1 MGRRMCE
8 RGPVGTRE
16 QGSRGKGR
24 QAGRMGAGEIQAEYV
39 CGVRAKNKLKETDP
53 RTEKWRSLLGS
64 YHCNAAQ
71 CQKRSCVCCRF
82 ITFQRH

>member
-1 MGRRMCE
+1 MNAAL
-8 RGPVGTRE
+8 RE
-16 QGSRGKGR
+16 PESRGGEGKAGR
-24 QAGRMGAGEIQAEYV
+24 QDGSGRDTGGICVRCQGE
-39 CGVRAKNKLKETDP
+39 NKLKETDP
-53 RTEKWRSLLGS
+53 MSEKWRSLLGS